1 MDGEH
6 AHALAHT
13 EWSLFNIIIRAVI
26 NREAFSRNLLTS
38 MFLFTLISPA
48 LLLSP
53 VPFPLPPTPEPAS
66 SLVAASTLS
75 SSSSLAT
82 TTILSLSALDGMKGA
97 TPVLPEEE
105 LTTSYNRGNSYLMQ
119 GQFEDA
125 LASFNR
131 ALELSPNNADIL
143 LSRGIV
149 YEKLFQWQSA
159 IDDYQLANSML
170 KKRPFA
176 KDDATAFSNLANA
189 ETGLLKWEEA
199 LRDYTYASKLDPK
212 FVAPQLG
219 RSLVLYELGRPQE
232 SIAYFKQLASKYPY
246 FADGQ
251 AALAV
256 MLWGEGENKD
266 VMDMWETAIEQ
277 DSRYRDVEWVRN
289 IRRWPPSLVGTL
301 EKFMNSDIYRASID
315 S

>member
-1 MDGEH
+1 MY
-6 AHALAHT
+6 
-13 EWSLFNIIIRAVI
+13 LFR
-26 NREAFSRNLLTS
+26 LLST
-38 MFLFTLISPA
+38 A
-48 LLLSP
+48 LLFSP
-53 VPFPLPPTPEPAS
+53 VPLPPPPMEP
-66 SLVAASTLS
+66 SLIVS
-75 SSSSLAT
+75 SSSSSAIV
-82 TTILSLSALDGMKGA
+82 TTISLSLSPVDGMKG
-97 TPVLPEEE
+97 TSPVSPEEE

-125 LASFNR
+125 LKSFNR

-149 YEKLFQWQSA
+149 YEKLFRWENA
-159 IDDYQLANSML
+159 IDDYKSANSVF

-189 ETGLLKWEEA
+189 ETGLLKWEDA

-212 FVAPQLG
+212 FIAPQLG

-232 SIAYFKQLASKYPY
+232 SIAYFRQLAIKYPY

-256 MLWGEGENKD
+256 MLWGEGETNS
-266 VMDMWETAIEQ
+266 VIDMWETAIEQ
-277 DSRYRDVEWVRN
+277 DSRYRDVEWVRD
-289 IRRWPPSLVGTL
+289 IRRWPPSLVKTL
-301 EKFMNSDIYRASID
+301 EKFRSSDFYKTAME
-315 S
+315 